1 MHMGS
6 VSVGTVSIFACLHV
20 GRGCVYSF
28 ACMRVGT
35 LLVYMGACSST
46 SMCQDGP

>member
-6 VSVGTVSIFACLHV
+6 VSVGTVSIFVCLLV
-20 GRGCVYSF
+20 GRRCEYSF

-35 LLVYMGACSST
+35 YACVYV
-46 SMCQDGP
+46 

>member
-6 VSVGTVSIFACLHV
+6 VSVGTVSIFVCLHV
-20 GRGCVYSF
+20 GRGCEYSF

-35 LLVYMGACSST
+35 DACVYVCLSST
-46 SMCQDGP
+46 SMCQVGP